1 MTTRF
6 SCTGCGKCCSDHHVP
21 LTLTEAIDWV
31 RRKGELIVLVEAFLD
46 AGPGISPQQRPH
58 AERRSLPVRCGAAQA
73 YLAITFAG
81 YNVGPCIHLDNEQRC
96 SIYEQRPL
104 VCRIYPFEINPHL
117 PLRPESKD
125 CPPQAW
131 QPGPALIHGGQLLDA
146 GLAELIERSRQADR
160 DEIASKVAIC
170 ALLGIRTTALKG
182 DGFATYR
189 PQADAFLA
197 AAEQVLGGT
206 APTPDVGWELHLSH
220 AQLAEQL
227 RVTGAL
233 ISAALDETC
242 AFVAL
247 TAA

>member
-1 MTTRF
+1 
-6 SCTGCGKCCSDHHVP
+6 
-21 LTLTEAIDWV
+21 LTEALDWV
-31 RRKGELIVLVEAFLD
+31 RRDGELIVLVEAFLD
-46 AGPGISPQQRPH
+46 AGLGISSQQRRH
-58 AERRSLPVRCGAAQA
+58 AERRSLPVRCGDAQA
-73 YLAITFAG
+73 YLAITFAA
-81 YNVGPCIHLDNEQRC
+81 YNVGPCRHLDSENRC

-131 QPGPALIHGGQLLDA
+131 EEGAVLIHGGRLMDPH
-146 GLAELIERSRQADR
+146 LANLIEQSRQADR

-170 ALLGIRTTALKG
+170 SLLGIRTTALKG

-189 PQADAFLA
+189 PQRAAFLA
-197 AAEQVLGGT
+197 AAEQVLMS
-206 APTPDVGWELHLSH
+206 AMPVMDVDWELHVSH

-227 RVTGAL
+227 RMTGAL
-233 ISAALDETC
+233 ISAALDEAC
-242 AFVAL
+242 AFVPL